1 VKQGKFIV
9 ITAPS
14 GAGKTTI
21 ARHLLK
27 AIPEIAF
34 SVSATTRHKRINE
47 TEGKDYFFLTVD
59 EFKKSIARD
68 EFMEWEEVYPG
79 TFYGSLKSQ
88 IEKLWEEGKA
98 VLFDV
103 DVKGALNLKNKFPDN
118 TLTIFIKPPS
128 YEILMKRL
136 HHRATESP
144 EKLHERIHK
153 AQIELEFESN
163 FDEVI
168 VNDDLE
174 KAFREAKIA
183 VGKFLH
189 P

>member
-21 ARHLLK
+21 ARYLLK
-27 AIPEIAF
+27 TIPEIDF
-34 SVSATTRHKRINE
+34 SISATTRKKRFGEID
-47 TEGKDYFFLTVD
+47 GVDYFFITPE
-59 EFKKSIARD
+59 EFNKKIERD
-68 EFMEWEEVYPG
+68 EFIEWEEVYPG

-88 IEKLWEEGKA
+88 VEKLWEDGKA

-103 DVKGALNLKNKFPDN
+103 DVKGALNLKNKFTKN

-128 YEILMKRL
+128 FEVLFERL
-136 HHRATESP
+136 KNRGTESP
-144 EKLHERIHK
+144 EKLQERLHK
-153 AQIELEFESN
+153 AQDELQFESR
-163 FDEVI
+163 FDSVI

-174 KAFREAKIA
+174 QAFHESKMI
-183 VGKFLH
+183 VEKFLRV
-189 P
+189 